1 MPNKEA
7 TPVQM
12 ALALIHAQRSWIVL
26 IPGTTKI
33 YRLAE
38 NAAELNEDDLG
49 QIETAVAKMEMK
61 YKKNEIRIFKP
72 KLTDKLYE

>member
-7 TPVQM
+7 IPAQM
-12 ALALIHAQRSWIVL
+12 TLPLIHTQRSWIVL

-38 NAAELNEDDLG
+38 KAAEINEDDLG
-49 QIETAVAKMEMK
+49 QMETAVAKMEMK
-61 YKKNEIRIFKP
+61 NKKNEIRMFKP

>member
-7 TPVQM
+7 TPAQM
-12 ALALIHAQRSWIVL
+12 ALALIHAQSSWIVL

-33 YRLAE
+33 YRLTE

-49 QIETAVAKMEMK
+49 QMETAVVKIEMQN
-61 YKKNEIRIFKP
+61 KKNEIRIFKP
-72 KLTDKLYE
+72 KLTD